1 MGGPREDC
9 KQPTSTETHARH
21 GCAFVRGCAR
31 RTPSPH
37 RLLLCALPSR
47 RRYGLELGSSVGDL
61 PTADVLISWSEAII
75 RQWDVLTG
83 DKMIRR
89 DILEELS
96 VALL

>member
-1 MGGPREDC
+1 MCGMAAPLFADARAEPRVRV
-9 KQPTSTETHARH
+9 PTACCCELCR
-21 GCAFVRGCAR
+21 RG
-31 RTPSPH
+31 
-37 RLLLCALPSR
+37 

-89 DILEELS
+89 DILEELPA
-96 VALL
+96 ALL